1 MKKILSIIITI
12 LAIFSC
18 SAENRDGVELS
29 GELNGGLRYINVE
42 TTSMENITVYRGDYI
57 VFVLKN
63 GAEATFKV
71 EQLKIN
77 EMLPKKLDEAP
88 YIKIKQSGSY
98 PYTLGNIK
106 GTINVL
112 EFSGS
117 NYQELSAEK
126 SVELINNINPFIL
139 DVRTEGEFKSGHIP
153 NASLL
158 PVQILSKNIDQ
169 IEKYK
174 NEPIFVYCQSGNR
187 STVASKI
194 LIDEG
199 FTKVYNLRN
208 GIGDWKHRGYP
219 IIK

>member
-12 LAIFSC
+12 LTMFSC
-18 SAENRDGVELS
+18 SAENKDSVELS
-29 GELNGGLRYINVE
+29 GELNGGLRYIDVNK
-42 TTSMENITVYRGDYI
+42 TSMENITVYRGDYI
-57 VFVLKN
+57 VFVLEN
-63 GAEATFKV
+63 GVETTFKIDK
-71 EQLKIN
+71 LKIN
-77 EMLPKKLDEAP
+77 EVLPKKVDETP
-88 YIKIKQSGSY
+88 YIKIKQSGLYS
-98 PYTLGNIK
+98 YTLGKIE

-112 EFSGS
+112 EYSGS

-208 GIGDWKHRGYP
+208 GIGDWIRRGYP